1 MEFNLLSFDNLLSGL
16 LTKQELEEHL
26 SHVIR
31 YIEDQFDFQSMGI
44 YLKIPNS
51 DTYRMK
57 ISRNT
62 SYTFAKNSIFKIDDP
77 MLKELSHFKILDI
90 KPPTKYKFE
99 KKYSHLLVLP
109 LHHNDE
115 LLGFIFI
122 DKHNEVFE
130 VEEMTII
137 KSYASIISLI
147 VQLDLHSV
155 EIEQH
160 RGIYVSERVY
170 SFKAFLERSEVI
182 FSMMKRYKRNLAIA
196 VLKIE
201 NCENIVRTIGENKT
215 NDLLKQISHIITS
228 DLRETDIIGKIHN
241 DSFAVLM
248 PETSSEQGIITIN
261 RVNKRIMKLPVI
273 KICKI
278 CWGIAERDDKIDN
291 AEDLIKFADHAANDS
306 NRNVDSNITIHK

>member
-31 YIEDQFDFQSMGI
+31 YIEDEFDYQSMGI
-44 YLKIPNS
+44 YLKVPNS
-51 DTYRMK
+51 DIYRMK
-57 ISRNT
+57 ISRNI
-62 SYTFAKNSIFKIDDP
+62 SYTFAKNSIIKIDDP
-77 MLKELSHFKILDI
+77 LLKELRHFKILDI
-90 KPPTKYKFE
+90 KSPAKYTFE
-99 KKYSHLLVLP
+99 KEYSHLLVLP

-122 DKHNEVFE
+122 DKYKEVFE
-130 VEEMTII
+130 IEEMTKI

-147 VQLDLHSV
+147 VQLDLHCI

-160 RGIYVSERVY
+160 RGIYVSEKVY

-182 FSMMKRYKRNLAIA
+182 FSMMKRYKRHLAIA
-196 VLKIE
+196 VIKIV

-215 NDLLKQISHIITS
+215 NDLLKQISHIIKN
-228 DLRETDIIGKIHN
+228 DLRETDIIGKIHK

-248 PETSSEQGIITIN
+248 PETSNEKGIITIN
-261 RVNKRIMKLPVI
+261 RVNERIMKLPMI

-278 CWGIAERDDKIDN
+278 CWGIAEKDDNIDN
-291 AEDLIKFADHAANDS
+291 AEDLIKFADHAAQDS
-306 NRNVDSNITIHK
+306 NKNEESNITIYK

>member
-31 YIEDQFDFQSMGI
+31 YIEDEFDFQSMGI

-51 DTYRMK
+51 DIYRMK

-62 SYTFAKNSIFKIDDP
+62 SYTFAKNSIIKNDDP
-77 MLKELSHFKILDI
+77 LIKELRQFKILDI
-90 KPPTKYKFE
+90 KSPAKYKFE
-99 KKYSHLLVLP
+99 KEYSHLLVLP
-109 LHHNDE
+109 LHHNNE

-122 DKHNEVFE
+122 DKYKEVFE
-130 VEEMTII
+130 IEEMTKI

-147 VQLDLHSV
+147 VQLDLHCI

-160 RGIYVSERVY
+160 RGIYVSEKVY

-182 FSMMKRYKRNLAIA
+182 FSMMKRYKRQLAIA
-196 VLKIE
+196 VIKIE

-215 NDLLKQISHIITS
+215 NDLLKQISQIIKN
-228 DLRETDIIGKIHN
+228 DLRETDIIGKLHK

-248 PETSSEQGIITIN
+248 PETSSEKGIITIN
-261 RVNKRIMKLPVI
+261 RVNERIMKLPLI
-273 KICKI
+273 KVCKI
-278 CWGIAERDDKIDN
+278 CWGIAERDENIDS
-291 AEDLIKFADHAANDS
+291 AKDLIKFADHAAQDS
-306 NRNVDSNITIHK
+306 NRNEESNITIYK

>member
-31 YIEDQFDFQSMGI
+31 YIEDEFDFQSMGI
-44 YLKIPNS
+44 YLKVPNS
-51 DTYRMK
+51 DIYRMK

-62 SYTFAKNSIFKIDDP
+62 SYTFAKNSIFKNNDP
-77 MLKELSHFKILDI
+77 MLEELMHFKILDI
-90 KPPTKYKFE
+90 KSPGRYIFE
-99 KKYSHLLVLP
+99 KEYSHLLVLP
-109 LHHNDE
+109 LYHNDE

-130 VEEMTII
+130 IEEMTKI

-147 VQLDLHSV
+147 VQLDLQSN

-160 RGIYVSERVY
+160 RGIYVSEKIY

-182 FSMMKRYKRNLAIA
+182 FSMMKRYKRHLAIA
-196 VLKIE
+196 VIKIE
-201 NCENIVRTIGENKT
+201 NCKNIVRTIGEDKT
-215 NDLLKQISHIITS
+215 NDLLKQISHIIKN
-228 DLRETDIIGKIHN
+228 DLRETDIIGKIRK

-248 PETSSEQGIITIN
+248 PETSSENGIITVN
-261 RVNKRIMKLPVI
+261 RVNERIMKLPML

-278 CWGIAERDDKIDN
+278 CWGIANKDDNIDN
-291 AEDLIKFADHAANDS
+291 AEDLIKFAEHAADDS
-306 NRNVDSNITIHK
+306 NRNENSNITIYK